1 MIVYRLMSKNE
12 LDLYLSGNV
21 EDIGRSF
28 RKGKLSNNH
37 EYKIGERYVHM
48 FKRIKDIDYIR
59 FERDHFEYLATFD
72 IPIITLMISHGKGFY
87 KCIENNRIKHKHINE
102 YAINIKRM
110 KPEYFVS
117 YQKIEKFKYDKQMLS
132 ILMKDTIVEKSEKDL
147 TI

>member
-1 MIVYRLMSKNE
+1 
-12 LDLYLSGNV
+12 
-21 EDIGRSF
+21 
-28 RKGKLSNNH
+28 
-37 EYKIGERYVHM
+37 M

-72 IPIITLMISHGKGFY
+72 IPIITLMISHGKGLY
-87 KCIENNRIKHKHINE
+87 KCIENDRIKHKHINE